1 MDILPLVCFA
11 IYKKVILINTRIFFP
26 TGCGNDGQFRDLC
39 KKLELD
45 HLSLHPNFMTNELRV
60 KHRTELVQIIESQL
74 QMRTNSEWNEI
85 LEGAKFPYGP
95 VNPLRDVFQDP
106 QVLHNQMVRKMEHE
120 ALGTTIK
127 QVKIHIY
134 IKNNISI

>member
-1 MDILPLVCFA
+1 
-11 IYKKVILINTRIFFP
+11 
-26 TGCGNDGQFRDLC
+26 
-39 KKLELD
+39 
-45 HLSLHPNFMTNELRV
+45 MTNELRV

-95 VNPLRDVFQDP
+95 VNPLKDVFEDP

-127 QVKIHIY
+127 QVKIHILY
-134 IKNNISI
+134 LSRKCKNDDCV

>member
-1 MDILPLVCFA
+1 MIS
-11 IYKKVILINTRIFFP
+11 IKKVILRNTRIFTNLIFSP

-127 QVKIHIY
+127 QVKIHIFQ
-134 IKNNISI
+134 K